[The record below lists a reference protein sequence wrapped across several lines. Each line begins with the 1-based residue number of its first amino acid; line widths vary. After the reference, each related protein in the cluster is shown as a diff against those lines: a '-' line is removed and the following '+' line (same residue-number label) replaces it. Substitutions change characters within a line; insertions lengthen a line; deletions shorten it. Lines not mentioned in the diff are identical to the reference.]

1 MSEPWAT
8 SCPIWAKSLHPCFF
22 LFPIL
27 RFIMLAP
34 EVMLASGVKD
44 KKTAEAWCKDHPAE
58 MDQIAWDAGPGEN
71 IGEIA
76 TLWWQNASANTS
88 TMSSTGTEKR
98 EKLKRKRDGEE
109 NGAMVKEPVKRPA
122 NCEFSDIRLRH
133 T

>member
-1 MSEPWAT
+1 
-8 SCPIWAKSLHPCFF
+8 
-22 LFPIL
+22 
-27 RFIMLAP
+27 MLAP

-58 MDQIAWDAGPGEN
+58 MYQIAWDAGPGEN

-76 TLWWQNASANTS
+76 TLCWQNASAKTS
-88 TMSSTGTEKR
+88 TMSWTVTEKR
-98 EKLKRKRDGEE
+98 ETLKRKRDGEE